1 MLVHPQFDPVAID
14 LGPIQIHW
22 YGIMYLVAFFLA
34 WWLGRVRARRP
45 GSGWQ
50 EQEVGDLIYYGAL
63 GVILGGRIGYVL
75 FYNFEL
81 FLRDPLMIFRIWE
94 GGMSFH
100 GGLIG
105 VILAM
110 AWFARKT
117 GRHFFQVS
125 DFVAPLVPLGYA
137 AGRLGN
143 FINGELWGRPG
154 DVPWAMVFP
163 QVDQLA
169 RHPSQLYQ
177 MGIGGI
183 LVFLILW
190 WYSSKPRPMGAVS
203 GMYLVLAGSA
213 RFFNEFFREPDPQ
226 LGYIAFD
233 WLTMGQLL
241 SLPMILAGAG
251 LLLWAHRR
259 AVKES

>member
-143 FINGELWGRPG
+143 FINGELWGRPS